1 LYAEAKDTE
10 AANKDERWLTPV
22 ITSCHSDG

>member
-1 LYAEAKDTE
+1 MAKDTE

-22 ITSCHSDG
+22 ITSCHSDGCT